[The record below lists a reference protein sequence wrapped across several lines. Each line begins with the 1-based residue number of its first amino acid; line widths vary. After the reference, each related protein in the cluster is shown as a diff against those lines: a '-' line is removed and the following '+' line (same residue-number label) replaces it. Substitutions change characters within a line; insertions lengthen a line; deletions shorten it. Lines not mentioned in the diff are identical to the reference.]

1 MTKEE
6 FDSQVEVADTVKL
19 PYFKAKP
26 HRNLMEETSQ
36 RVRAIGGVVPNMV
49 IYGAYLFMESHT
61 NAISQFGRN
70 TLPYSEAVNISRQ
83 GVNRADYAAK
93 TNKLPIL

>member
-1 MTKEE
+1 MTKDE
-6 FDSQVEVADTVKL
+6 FVSQVEVQEGVKL
-19 PYFKAKP
+19 NYFKDKP

-61 NAISQFGRN
+61 NAISQFGKN
-70 TLPYSEAVNISRQ
+70 PLKYSEAANIYRQ